1 MSGIS
6 LLEAVVV
13 VVAAVETLDEANRLA
28 GGAWQAPPPLHL
40 FEVSPHWRER
50 GECWGVLGGGGA
62 ALSTI
67 GEVTTFRFLLLLVST
82 PPATAATAAAAEG
95 KVKVA

>member
-1 MSGIS
+1 M
-6 LLEAVVV
+6 AVA
-13 VVAAVETLDEANRLA
+13 VVAAVKTMAEASPLA
-28 GGAWQAPPPLHL
+28 GGAWSAPPPLHL
-40 FEVSPHWRER
+40 SEVSPHWRER
-50 GECWGVLGGGGA
+50 GGVLGGGGA

-82 PPATAATAAAAEG
+82 PTATAATAAPAEG